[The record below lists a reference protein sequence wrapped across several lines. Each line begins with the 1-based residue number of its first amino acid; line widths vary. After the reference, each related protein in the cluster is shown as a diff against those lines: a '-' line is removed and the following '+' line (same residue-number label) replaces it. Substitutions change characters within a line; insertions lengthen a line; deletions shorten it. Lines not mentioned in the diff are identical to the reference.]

1 MKNILSV
8 LITLSI
14 LTVGCSDDEEM
25 VQPTTNLDSNL
36 FGIWIYTNINV
47 HTETYTFL
55 SNESWTF
62 DYISST
68 HEDTY
73 SGTWLTQNQML
84 YLSYLVLNNDEET
97 IPYSIQG
104 DSLILEMD
112 SNGESR
118 VYIKQ

>member
-1 MKNILSV
+1 MKKILYIF
-8 LITLSI
+8 LTLSI
-14 LTVGCSDDEEM
+14 ISVGCSDDNT
-25 VQPTTNLDSNL
+25 VQPTSNLDANL
-36 FGIWIYTNINV
+36 FGVWVYTNINV